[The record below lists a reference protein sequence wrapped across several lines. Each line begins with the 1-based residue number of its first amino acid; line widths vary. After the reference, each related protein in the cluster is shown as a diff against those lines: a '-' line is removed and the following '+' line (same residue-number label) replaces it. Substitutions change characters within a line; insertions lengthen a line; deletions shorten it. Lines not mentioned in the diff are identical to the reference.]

1 MVGRISSPRF
11 VGRVAELEGLE
22 ELLRRAGSGSGG
34 AMLVAGDA
42 GIGKSRLV
50 VELGTRARATGA
62 LVLVGECVELA
73 EGELAFS
80 PIISALRGVMADAA
94 ALEGLEGP
102 LRSALG
108 ALWPV
113 AGAVGDVAG
122 SREQLFEGVYRVLAR
137 LAARQPV
144 LLIVEDVHW
153 VDQSSRDLLA
163 FLVRNARRD
172 AIVLMVTYRPDE
184 LHRGHPLR
192 PFLVELERSGRGQ
205 RVELEGLTRSEVA
218 EQLQAIAGHVPDGG
232 VIERIF
238 RRSEGNPFYAEEL
251 LASAQDGGGQLPA
264 SLRDT
269 LLLRVERLSAVTR
282 EVLRAA
288 AIAGRSVD
296 HRLLAHLVGLD
307 EPALLDG
314 LREATDNHVLVSSA
328 GGMTCAF
335 RHALLREAIYDD
347 ALPAE
352 RVRLHRAIA
361 EKLGM
366 HREYAGP
373 SAAAELAHH
382 WYAAGEGRAALTAS
396 VPAVEEAE
404 RMHAYGEALRHVDRA
419 LEVWDQVDAP
429 EEASGT
435 DRVDLLLRGSELAG
449 WAGDAGRAV
458 ALAEQARGELDE
470 DKEPLRAASAEMVI
484 GRAMHYAG
492 RGADAVE
499 HLAAARRL
507 VPTEPPSL
515 EYAEALVGEG
525 RVLMVNGRSFEAR
538 APLVEALP
546 LVELL
551 GDRMLKSRLLSTLT
565 VVYADVGEFERAVV
579 AGREG
584 LRIAKEIGSAEDI
597 VRGYVN
603 GSQALDDM
611 GRIEEALAL
620 GMEGIAAAERL
631 GMGHAAGD
639 QLRMQAGWR
648 LLRMGRLQDAER
660 MIQSALDG
668 ATNAFNVAGLENIAG
683 HLAAERGEFD
693 VADQLLERAWELMQR
708 SGGFQLIGPASA
720 WRVML
725 HLQRGEFDLAR
736 ERLAE
741 GLSRVEGSEGD
752 LIYNAELFWLAA
764 RVAAD
769 LAERAN
775 LPGGGDEAAQAADV
789 AAAAI
794 GEFDRVITRVR
805 GDGAPP
811 EALAFRALAA
821 AELVRLRGERDT
833 ESWRVAADQFSR
845 LSEVLR
851 AAYADFRAAEAA
863 ALSGGRAAEIAL
875 PLRAAFEVA
884 SSVGARPFRRE
895 VEALARRTGIA
906 LESASGSNAGPA
918 SELGLTDREL
928 EVLRLIAEGRTNRQ
942 IGEQLFITTK
952 TASAHVSHILTK
964 LGVTNRAEA
973 GAAAHRL
980 GLTSA
985 PHAE

>member
-1 MVGRISSPRF
+1 MD
-11 VGRVAELEGLE
+11 GL
-22 ELLRRAGSGSGG
+22 G
-34 AMLVAGDA
+34 
-42 GIGKSRLV
+42 
-50 VELGTRARATGA
+50 
-62 LVLVGECVELA
+62 
-73 EGELAFS
+73 
-80 PIISALRGVMADAA
+80 
-94 ALEGLEGP
+94 GP
-102 LRSALG
+102 LRSALA

-113 AGAVGDVAG
+113 AGAVGDGVG

-153 VDQSSRDLLA
+153 VDLSSRDLLA

-192 PFLVELERSGRGQ
+192 PFVVELERSGRGQ

-269 LLLRVERLSAVTR
+269 LLLRVERLSPVTR

-314 LREATDNHVLVSSA
+314 LREATDNHVLVPSA

-335 RHALLREAIYDD
+335 RHALLREAIYED

-361 EKLGM
+361 ETLGM

-419 LEVWDQVDAP
+419 LELWDQVNAP

-435 DRVDLLLRGSELAG
+435 DRVDLLPRGSELAG
-449 WAGDAGRAV
+449 WAGDSGRAV

-470 DKEPLRAASAEMVI
+470 DTEPLRAASAEMVI

-492 RGADAVE
+492 RGADAIE

-507 VPTEPPSL
+507 VPTQPPSL

-584 LRIAKEIGSAEDI
+584 LRIAKEI
-597 VRGYVN
+597 
-603 GSQALDDM
+603 
-611 GRIEEALAL
+611 
-620 GMEGIAAAERL
+620 
-631 GMGHAAGD
+631 
-639 QLRMQAGWR
+639 
-648 LLRMGRLQDAER
+648 
-660 MIQSALDG
+660 
-668 ATNAFNVAGLENIAG
+668 
-683 HLAAERGEFD
+683 
-693 VADQLLERAWELMQR
+693 
-708 SGGFQLIGPASA
+708 
-720 WRVML
+720 
-725 HLQRGEFDLAR
+725 
-736 ERLAE
+736 
-741 GLSRVEGSEGD
+741 
-752 LIYNAELFWLAA
+752 
-764 RVAAD
+764 
-769 LAERAN
+769 
-775 LPGGGDEAAQAADV
+775 
-789 AAAAI
+789 
-794 GEFDRVITRVR
+794 
-805 GDGAPP
+805 
-811 EALAFRALAA
+811 
-821 AELVRLRGERDT
+821 
-833 ESWRVAADQFSR
+833 
-845 LSEVLR
+845 
-851 AAYADFRAAEAA
+851 
-863 ALSGGRAAEIAL
+863 
-875 PLRAAFEVA
+875 
-884 SSVGARPFRRE
+884 ARP
-895 VEALARRTGIA
+895 RT
-906 LESASGSNAGPA
+906 
-918 SELGLTDREL
+918 
-928 EVLRLIAEGRTNRQ
+928 
-942 IGEQLFITTK
+942 
-952 TASAHVSHILTK
+952 
-964 LGVTNRAEA
+964 
-973 GAAAHRL
+973 
-980 GLTSA
+980 
-985 PHAE
+985 